1 MARYQF
7 AAWVNRRQQK
17 TRLGGRVLKQPIGV
31 GFMYF
36 FVLENDMSH
45 PKNTTAPPKAQHL
58 PRSLSDRAG
67 FTYFEVQVVYEE
79 AGFKR
84 SYPGVL
90 DEAIARELKS
100 ILEQDVSPRSVRI
113 IWAAGWSA
121 EFEEFLRM
129 DERMTD
135 LIKSVRSAE
144 RPGYELCS
152 RLGQFGPYVGYAPR
166 SAQSQNVAPD
176 TEVQP

>member
-1 MARYQF
+1 
-7 AAWVNRRQQK
+7 
-17 TRLGGRVLKQPIGV
+17 
-31 GFMYF
+31 MYF

-45 PKNTTAPPKAQHL
+45 PKNTTALPKAQHL
-58 PRSLSDRAG
+58 PRSLSDRTG

-84 SYPGVL
+84 SYPGVF
-90 DEAIARELKS
+90 DESIARELKS
-100 ILEQDVSPRSVRI
+100 ILEQEVSPRSVRI

-121 EFEEFLRM
+121 EFEEFLRA

-144 RPGYELCS
+144 RPGYELCA
-152 RLGQFGPYVGYAPR
+152 RLGQFGPYEGYSPH
-166 SAQSQNVAPD
+166 SVQSENVARNSG
-176 TEVQP
+176 VQP

>member
-1 MARYQF
+1 
-7 AAWVNRRQQK
+7 
-17 TRLGGRVLKQPIGV
+17 
-31 GFMYF
+31 
-36 FVLENDMSH
+36 MSH
-45 PKNTTAPPKAQHL
+45 LKSTTAPPKAQHL

-90 DEAIARELKS
+90 DEAVARELKS
-100 ILEQDVSPRSVRI
+100 ILEQEVSPHSVRI

-121 EFEEFLRM
+121 EFEEFLRV

-144 RPGYELCS
+144 RPGFELCA
-152 RLGQFGPYVGYAPR
+152 RLGQFGPYEGYSPH
-166 SAQSQNVAPD
+166 SVQSENVARNSG
-176 TEVQP
+176 VQP

>member
-1 MARYQF
+1 M
-7 AAWVNRRQQK
+7 
-17 TRLGGRVLKQPIGV
+17 T
-31 GFMYF
+31 
-36 FVLENDMSH
+36 H

-58 PRSLSDRAG
+58 PRSVADRAG

-79 AGFKR
+79 ARSKR
-84 SYPGVL
+84 SYPGLL
-90 DEAIARELKS
+90 DEAVARELKS
-100 ILEQDVSPRSVRI
+100 ILEQEVCSHSVRI

-144 RPGYELCS
+144 RPGYELCA
-152 RLGQFGPYVGYAPR
+152 RLGQFGPYEGYAP
-166 SAQSQNVAPD
+166 QNDETHNVARES
-176 TEVQP
+176 EVQS